1 MSDTTAPNG
10 EAGAP
15 APTALA
21 DIKSGTRVTVVSLN
35 GGDGFRDK
43 VISLGLIPGTSLR
56 VRYYSRSGPLVVQ
69 MEGSRVA
76 LGRDLA
82 TRIMVVPEL
91 KKTN

>member
-1 MSDTTAPNG
+1 MSDTTAHTG
-10 EAGAP
+10 DP
-15 APTALA
+15 APTALT

-43 VISLGLIPGTSLR
+43 VISMGLIPGTTLR
-56 VRYYSRSGPLVVQ
+56 VRSYSRSGPLVVQ

-82 TRIMVVPEL
+82 TRIMVVPESE
-91 KKTN
+91 